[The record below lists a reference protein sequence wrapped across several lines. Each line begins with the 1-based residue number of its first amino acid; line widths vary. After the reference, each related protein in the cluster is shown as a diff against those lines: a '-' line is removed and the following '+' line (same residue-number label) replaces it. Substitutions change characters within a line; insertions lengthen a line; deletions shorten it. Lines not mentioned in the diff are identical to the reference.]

1 MENELVQATSEQIN
15 GVSDFEKNLQ
25 KLGIQQGISMEEAI
39 KKQEEKRGIPP
50 GQIQNFSYAATMNK
64 IKETKK
70 NSDFAGKE
78 RDRRRRKMIVDQQN
92 AQTRLDQEASEE
104 ALISKLL
111 QQTSDEQRDAF
122 IDLRMGKCKQN
133 DFLMRQNVALSIEE
147 KR

>member
-1 MENELVQATSEQIN
+1 
-15 GVSDFEKNLQ
+15 
-25 KLGIQQGISMEEAI
+25 
-39 KKQEEKRGIPP
+39 
-50 GQIQNFSYAATMNK
+50 MNK